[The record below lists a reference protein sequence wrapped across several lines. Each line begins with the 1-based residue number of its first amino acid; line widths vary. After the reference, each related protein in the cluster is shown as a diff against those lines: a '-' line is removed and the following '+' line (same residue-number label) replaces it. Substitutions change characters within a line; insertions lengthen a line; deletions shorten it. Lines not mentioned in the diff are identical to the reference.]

1 MGKASKKKSRRD
13 NRGSRRSNEDLE
25 HTDKKQIGE
34 NSSIILTDLNSI
46 DPKKRR
52 SAIVM
57 FKDLLLQNLNNVTVV
72 GKLTTSEILSTLSL
86 RLIDSNFAIR
96 SQAVK
101 CFLIITRCGIK
112 FAEKIVHLGIHETIR
127 RMLEEVALSASSESD
142 EMIDDLLC
150 TVHLLSIHCQ
160 NAFLGSADTLM
171 ALALS
176 NLSENNAIARKIS
189 FSEYLL
195 NCSSDSS
202 AVTARQQIWANL
214 YEQLCN
220 ILSAQQLS
228 HSLESYSDYFLV
240 LLSAVAT
247 NLLTSIPTLPHSEPV
262 ISKILRILIESLH
275 LQHVL
280 AHTTLPHSAD
290 SDAGSLMAIIP
301 SETEIQSDVINSSS
315 IGKYKTLT
323 LKVIDQELSALY

>member
-1 MGKASKKKSRRD
+1 MGKVSKKKSRRD

-25 HTDKKQIGE
+25 RTDKKQIGE
-34 NSSIILTDLNSI
+34 SSSIILTDLNSI

-101 CFLIITRCGIK
+101 CFLIITRCGVK
-112 FAEKIVHLGIHETIR
+112 FAEKIEHIGIHETIR

-160 NAFLGSADTLM
+160 NSFLGSADTLI

-176 NLSENNAIARKIS
+176 NLSDDNAIARKIS

-202 AVTARQQIWANL
+202 AVTAQQEIWANL
-214 YEQLCN
+214 YDQLST

-228 HSLESYSDYFLV
+228 HSFESQSDYFLV

-247 NLLTSIPTLPHSEPV
+247 NLLTSIPTLTRSEPV
-262 ISKILRILIESLH
+262 ISKTLRILSESLY
-275 LQHVL
+275 LQHVV
-280 AHTTLPHSAD
+280 AHAIPPDSAD
-290 SDAGSLMAIIP
+290 SDADSVMVISP
-301 SETEIQSDVINSSS
+301 SGTEIQSEVMNSSS

-323 LKVIDQELSALY
+323 LKVINQ